1 MSCQDKQSDPSYP
14 VRLYKERGRGTP
26 SKFAYLNLW
35 VGGRVC
41 ACACVCTLVPGSPGT
56 TKNSRIIGGPSTKVV
71 YVIMSNTHGN
81 HVVITKRLI
90 QCVSPIPKGKPCLV
104 YGVNPGVRIGRFH
117 PEPVSRPPNRFGGAF
132 HAQTPDGQ
140 IWNPRAPDG

>member
-14 VRLYKERGRGTP
+14 VRLYNERGRGTP

-90 QCVSPIPKGKPCLV
+90 QCDPNSQRETMPGIRGQPWCSDRPVPSGTGFPTPKS
-104 YGVNPGVRIGRFH
+104 IW
-117 PEPVSRPPNRFGGAF
+117 ESVSRSD
-132 HAQTPDGQ
+132 T
-140 IWNPRAPDG
+140 